1 MAKRMPPTGEAD
13 VEEVETFELLG
24 RILDRTD
31 LPDLPKPEPLI
42 DGWLDLRTAV
52 VLLGDTGTNKTFAL
66 LGWACSIATGTP
78 WLGHRVCIPPSA
90 VILVVGE
97 GAHGLDGRI
106 EAWEEEHDTDVQQ
119 GKLTVL
125 KQPGG
130 CLINQEFW
138 EQLRA
143 LAEIRGARFV
153 VLDTFSSLAPEADE
167 TKDAAKVV
175 RRMSELATA
184 IDGSVILAHHTGW
197 NEKARARGG
206 SQLESNPDGVLVL
219 QSKEKNQNGSVE
231 LWRKKV
237 KDGPSGAKL
246 YLRRKQVAESCVLEV
261 AADGVDG
268 WAPRNNN
275 NVERLVLD
283 WIKTNE
289 AGTKTTCQK
298 SLLAE
303 GAVTEP
309 QVRKAFDSLA
319 SQGLIVSEK
328 RSIEEGGR
336 SVKRDV
342 LVCGNAKRK
351 ARKTGSKQQTILGGN
366 LGGTHR
372 GSTRRQ
378 PRRQPRRSGAD
389 SPSDQ
394 GK

>member
-1 MAKRMPPTGEAD
+1 
-13 VEEVETFELLG
+13 
-24 RILDRTD
+24 
-31 LPDLPKPEPLI
+31 
-42 DGWLDLRTAV
+42 
-52 VLLGDTGTNKTFAL
+52 
-66 LGWACSIATGTP
+66 
-78 WLGHRVCIPPSA
+78 
-90 VILVVGE
+90 
-97 GAHGLDGRI
+97 
-106 EAWEEEHDTDVQQ
+106 
-119 GKLTVL
+119 
-125 KQPGG
+125 
-130 CLINQEFW
+130 
-138 EQLRA
+138 
-143 LAEIRGARFV
+143 
-153 VLDTFSSLAPEADE
+153 
-167 TKDAAKVV
+167 
-175 RRMSELATA
+175 
-184 IDGSVILAHHTGW
+184 
-197 NEKARARGG
+197 
-206 SQLESNPDGVLVL
+206 
-219 QSKEKNQNGSVE
+219 
-231 LWRKKV
+231 
-237 KDGPSGAKL
+237 
-246 YLRRKQVAESCVLEV
+246 VLEV

-351 ARKTGSKQQTILGGN
+351 ARKTGSKQQTN

-378 PRRQPRRSGAD
+378 PRRRPRRSGAD